1 MEAVAL
7 REEIAWLS
15 LRDVASRKA
24 LALDMLQF
32 GPQSCFHPPPAPFQL
47 EEQVNEHSK
56 GGGSGLQFSSS
67 DSAYE
72 LPMLPQFH
80 P

>member
-1 MEAVAL
+1 MEAVAR

-32 GPQSCFHPPPAPFQL
+32 GPQSCFHLHYLVQQTGMVAL
-47 EEQVNEHSK
+47 AVR
-56 GGGSGLQFSSS
+56 L
-67 DSAYE
+67 D
-72 LPMLPQFH
+72 
-80 P
+80 